1 MTVPVGRAMLA
12 SQYAKTN
19 STKID
24 YFPAKIGSH
33 GLLMIF
39 NGYKFERPTSRPLLR
54 LPTNT
59 SAVTRESNGAVLL
72 PIPNTL
78 IDNNNMRI
86 TREDMVNT
94 FGAETAAASAASI
107 RESGFTGAVVQGS
120 STMAKGLGNFTS
132 TSSAD
137 ALYIAKRLFGDNFLL
152 GPISQGAGMTLNPK
166 ASLLFQGIELKEFE
180 FNWTLAPT
188 EQAES
193 DLLQNIIKRLKSNA
207 LPWYNPETLL
217 TTSMLRYP
225 STVNMYLLGV
235 DPGYFMFFKTAM
247 ISDLS
252 VNFAPN
258 GVSILRGGKPAAIN
272 LNIRLKEMDIHTAN
286 DYGLTESALEIVNSS
301 EPVLPGTTVDN
312 DFSEVYNGA
321 MP

>member
-1 MTVPVGRAMLA
+1 
-12 SQYAKTN
+12 
-19 STKID
+19 
-24 YFPAKIGSH
+24 
-33 GLLMIF
+33 
-39 NGYKFERPTSRPLLR
+39 
-54 LPTNT
+54 
-59 SAVTRESNGAVLL
+59 
-72 PIPNTL
+72 
-78 IDNNNMRI
+78 MRI

-94 FGAETAAASAASI
+94 FGAETAAAGAASI
-107 RESGFTGAVVQGS
+107 RENGFFGAVASAS
-120 STMAKGLGNFTS
+120 SIAGNAVANIPQNILKADT
-132 TSSAD
+132 AD
-137 ALYIAKRLFGDNFLL
+137 ALYLAKRLFGDNFLL

-188 EQAES
+188 EQVES

-225 STVNMYLLGV
+225 STVDMYLLGV

-286 DYGLTESALEIVNSS
+286 EYGLTESALEIVESPIPNIADD
-301 EPVLPGTTVDN
+301 TTNV
-312 DFSEVYNGA
+312 DFSNAFIGIN
-321 MP
+321 PQL